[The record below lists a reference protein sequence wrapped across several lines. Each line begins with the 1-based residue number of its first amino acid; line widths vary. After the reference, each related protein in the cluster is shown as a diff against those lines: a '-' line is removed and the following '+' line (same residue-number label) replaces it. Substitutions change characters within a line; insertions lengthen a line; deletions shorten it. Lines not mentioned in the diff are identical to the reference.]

1 MDRHSLWG
9 GNGGVQS
16 VCDWKAVEVATAA
29 ERAAMRFFK
38 VTVEV
43 P

>member
-1 MDRHSLWG
+1 MPGARAVVKGAAALDG
-9 GNGGVQS
+9 
-16 VCDWKAVEVATAA
+16 DWKAVDVATPA